1 MRFSASE
8 ARWRR
13 HYFASSCRNVSLT
26 LYPCALPSLIH
37 YPTTSNDASDPPYA
51 SDPSPS
57 LPSVP
62 RPIPNQP
69 TTEPVVKGDIS
80 AVKPFA
86 ASAPCGGRHGVRG
99 RVTVAPGNNPNGGG
113 LLLVLDGLP
122 LDPLKCR
129 KSPEVQRAAAQF
141 TTIMTITQGVL
152 AALTTG
158 WWGRLSDRFGR
169 TKVMAVAMGGIIFG

>member
-1 MRFSASE
+1 MRAEPEIAFFS
-8 ARWRR
+8 R
-13 HYFASSCRNVSLT
+13 
-26 LYPCALPSLIH
+26 SLIH
-37 YPTTSNDASDPPYA
+37 YPTTSNDASDPPGA
-51 SDPSPS
+51 SEPSSP

-69 TTEPVVKGDIS
+69 TTEPVTE
-80 AVKPFA
+80 
-86 ASAPCGGRHGVRG
+86 GGRSEVDSFSVTDGSQSSAAHDAPGGGVHG
-99 RVTVAPGNNPNGGG
+99 RVTVAPGSNPNGGG

-141 TTIMTITQGVL
+141 TTVMTITQGVL

-169 TKVMAVAMGGIIFG
+169 TKVMAVAMGGIIFGCVLLALFDSAAS